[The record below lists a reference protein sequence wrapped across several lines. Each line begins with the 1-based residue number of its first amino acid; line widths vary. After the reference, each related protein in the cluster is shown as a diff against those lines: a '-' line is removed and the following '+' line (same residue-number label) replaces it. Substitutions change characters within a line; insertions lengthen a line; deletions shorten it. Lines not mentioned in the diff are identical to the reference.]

1 MTFYEKPGGSPGYLI
16 VILHLHLVTMETNAS
31 QKKKT
36 AHWEKDHKRMEQEIT
51 EPQESGNPLREEGK
65 IERIC
70 DFWKRRSFL
79 QKLTTTTATD
89 KAEFNIRLTLFIEM
103 VVKGNV
109 GISFW
114 P

>member
-1 MTFYEKPGGSPGYLI
+1 MRSTLGNLYVLRTTNMTFYEKLGGSPGYLI
-16 VILHLHLVTMETNAS
+16 VILHLPLVTMETNAS

-51 EPQESGNPLREEGK
+51 EPQENGNPLREEGK

-79 QKLTTTTATD
+79 QETY
-89 KAEFNIRLTLFIEM
+89 NNRNGQGRI
-103 VVKGNV
+103 
-109 GISFW
+109 
-114 P
+114 